1 MPLHPTRMFALLLAA
16 ALPAACAPL
25 TPANPSAAAPAAVTA
40 SAGPAMAGAAPAA
53 RPDAAALLVRLQGTE
68 WLLEDIAGRGVID
81 RLQSTLG
88 FPQAGQLAGSGGCN
102 RFMGPARVAEGRLAI
117 GPLATTRM
125 ACAPAAMT
133 QEQRYLGLL
142 GQATGLRLEE
152 PWLLIDTPE
161 GALKFTRQR

>member
-1 MPLHPTRMFALLLAA
+1 MRLLSTRMLAVPLAA
-16 ALPAACAPL
+16 AMCSACAPL
-25 TPANPSAAAPAAVTA
+25 ERAASPVASGASSAQPKPAA
-40 SAGPAMAGAAPAA
+40 SAPAA
-53 RPDAAALLVRLQGTE
+53 RNDLAALLATLLGSQ
-68 WLLEDIAGRGVID
+68 WLLEDITQRGVID

-102 RFMGPARVAEGRLAI
+102 RFMGPARLDQGRLTI
-117 GPLATTRM
+117 GPLVSTRM
-125 ACAPAAMT
+125 ACSPAAMN

-161 GALKFTRQR
+161 GALKFSRQR